1 VFAIV
6 GTAVGLILVVA
17 IPYFAG
23 IDESSHFPRSYA
35 IAHGHLAMQNGPG
48 DIGGVCMP
56 DDVTAEM
63 IHNSQLYLAGLFGG
77 NPSIRVPKKSLGQF
91 PVCPGRPGWRFI
103 DTATFA
109 YNSPVP
115 FLPQA
120 VAVRVVDTAGGGV
133 NAMLV
138 AARLAGLVTFLVLG
152 TIAIRRTPRGG
163 WALCAVGLLPIT
175 LFQAAT
181 VTPDTVTTAMVMLVL
196 SSALRLMSKP
206 EVRLRS
212 AMIEVGV
219 LSVLLGLCKP
229 IYVVLALVYVLT
241 VFGPH
246 GRRERWPIGIPLL
259 AAAAVSAAW
268 QRFAQQYFLCD
279 SRFFGVVTDPGGQ
292 VRYLTRH
299 PFSLPL
305 VMARSVYHYGIHWLR
320 DFVQVGNRVVTWPT
334 AIGVICLLALALL
347 AIQRG
352 ASEHFVL
359 RLSERLALLGIAA
372 IGYTGIVAGW
382 VVTCSAVGVTAIN
395 PSSRLFVPLLPLV
408 AVAASPDRARIGRLA
423 DGRIPLAVLLVPIWV
438 AFVATLIVTM
448 P

>member
-1 VFAIV
+1 
-6 GTAVGLILVVA
+6 
-17 IPYFAG
+17 
-23 IDESSHFPRSYA
+23 
-35 IAHGHLAMQNGPG
+35 
-48 DIGGVCMP
+48 
-56 DDVTAEM
+56 
-63 IHNSQLYLAGLFGG
+63 
-77 NPSIRVPKKSLGQF
+77 
-91 PVCPGRPGWRFI
+91 VCPGRPGWRFI

-120 VAVRVVDTAGGGV
+120 VAIRVVDTAGGGV

-138 AARLAGLVTFLVLG
+138 AARLAGFVTFLVLG

-181 VTPDTVTTAMVMLVL
+181 VTPDTVTTAMAMLVL

-206 EVRLRS
+206 DVRLRS
-212 AMIEVGV
+212 AMIEAGV
-219 LSVLLGLCKP
+219 LSMLLGLCKP
-229 IYVVLALVYVLT
+229 IYIVVALVYVLT

-246 GRRERWPIGIPLL
+246 GRRERWPLGIPVL

-279 SRFFGVVTDPGGQ
+279 QRFFGVVTNPTGQ
-292 VRYLTRH
+292 VRYLVRH

-305 VMARSVYHYGIHWLR
+305 VMLRSIYHYGIYWIR
-320 DFVQVGNRVVTWPT
+320 DFVQVGNRVATWPT
-334 AIGVICLLALALL
+334 AVGVLCLVAFALL

-352 ASEHFVL
+352 AFEELTFGV
-359 RLSERLALLGIAA
+359 SERVTLLVIAA
-372 IGYTGIVAGW
+372 IGYTGVVAGW
-382 VVTCSAVGVTAIN
+382 VVTCSAIGVTAID
-395 PSSRLFVPLLPLV
+395 PSSRLFVPLLPLI
-408 AVAASPDRARIGRLA
+408 AVAGSPDKARIGRLA
-423 DGRIPLAVLLVPIWV
+423 DARIPLALLLVPIWV
-438 AFVATLIVTM
+438 AFVATVIVTM